1 MRSCG
6 ASFARGS
13 RIALGARVS
22 LVSGVAFRPL
32 DTLFTFGAS
41 GARFSCGSRVAFIA
55 FLAFGALGAGGAGS
69 AVLPRRAACGSS
81 EYLPWRSA
89 RRQSPSTGTAAALR
103 CLVYG
108 RYKGI
113 LVRGGQFVHVA
124 DFCKELFVLRQGYIR
139 QFAIRSAEWQYVK
152 PYRAR
157 RHAAVG
163 LYAG

>member
-13 RIALGARVS
+13 RIPLGARFS
-22 LVSGVAFRPL
+22 FVSGVAFRPL

-41 GARFSCGSRVAFIA
+41 GARFSRGSCVAFIA
-55 FLAFGALGAGGAGS
+55 FLAFGALGADGAGS

-81 EYLPWRSA
+81 EYLPRRSA
-89 RRQSPSTGTAAALR
+89 RRQSPFTGTAAALR

-113 LVRGGQFVHVA
+113 LVRGGQLVHVA
-124 DFCKELFVLRQGYIR
+124 DFRKELFVLR
-139 QFAIRSAEWQYVK
+139 
-152 PYRAR
+152 
-157 RHAAVG
+157 
-163 LYAG
+163 